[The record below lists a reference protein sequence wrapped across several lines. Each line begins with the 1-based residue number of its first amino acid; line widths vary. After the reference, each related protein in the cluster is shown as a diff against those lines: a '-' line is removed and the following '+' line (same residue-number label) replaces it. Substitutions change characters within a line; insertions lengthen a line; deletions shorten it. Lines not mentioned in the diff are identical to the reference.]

1 MPTFNFVKEVLQ
13 PYLRTAGREKAARTQ
28 ETERWIEKK
37 LQFFSGYFLSEEGRS
52 ANELTGSVVTA
63 YREARKAEGVSP
75 VSIKRE
81 LAVASAAVNW
91 AIAEDDREFRNPFEK
106 RMISRRDQKAIV
118 QRKRRLSQAEVSQLI
133 LAAEGVVRDV
143 IIFAAATGLRQG
155 EILNLRWSQLAGD
168 EIAFLPS
175 QQKSRTEGARA
186 LSEEALAVLAAQP
199 EVGEFVFTDRGT
211 PLNKRAFHRLWD
223 KVRQRA
229 GVVDVQ
235 FHDLRRYLA
244 SEMLEAGG
252 RMEDVKTQLG
262 HADVRTTQRA
272 YAVDSLWKAKQVL
285 QAVPSPLDL
294 STRWS
299 EGQG

>member
-28 ETERWIEKK
+28 ETERWIARK
-37 LQFFSGYFLSEEGRS
+37 LEFFSGYFLSEEGRS

-63 YREARKAEGVSP
+63 YREARKADGVSP

-118 QRKRRLSQAEVSQLI
+118 QRKRRLVQAEVNQLI
-133 LAAEGVVRDV
+133 LAAKGVVQDV
-143 IIFAAATGLRQG
+143 IIFAAVTGLRQG
-155 EILNLRWSQLAGD
+155 EILNLRWDQLRGD
-168 EIAFLPS
+168 EIAFLPG

-186 LSEEALAVLAAQP
+186 LSQEAMAVIARQP
-199 EVGEFVFTDRGT
+199 EVGDYVFNLDGK
-211 PLNKRAFHRLWD
+211 PLAKRNFHRLWD
-223 KVRQRA
+223 DVRRRA
-229 GVVDVQ
+229 RLRDVL

-262 HADVRTTQRA
+262 HADVRTTQRS

-285 QAVPSPLDL
+285 RDVPSPLDF
-294 STRWS
+294 STSRS
-299 EGQG
+299 EGRG